1 MSVKLS
7 VSLADSDVAILDRYM
22 KNTGIA
28 SRSAVIQR
36 AIRLLGE
43 PGLGDDY
50 VAAWD
55 EWQRSDDAALWEAAS
70 GDGVVD
76 AQG

>member
-36 AIRLLGE
+36 AIRLLGD

>member
-1 MSVKLS
+1 MTVKLS
-7 VSLADSDVAILDRYM
+7 VSLADRDVAILDRYM
-22 KNTGIA
+22 KATGTT

-36 AIRLLGE
+36 AIRLLGD

-50 VAAWD
+50 LAAWD
-55 EWQRSDDAALWEAAS
+55 EWAQSDDAELWETTV
-70 GDGVVD
+70 GDGITH

>member
-7 VSLADSDVAILDRYM
+7 VSLADSDVAILERYM
-22 KNTGIA
+22 KSTGIT

-36 AIRLLGE
+36 AIRLLGD
-43 PGLGDDY
+43 PGLGNDY

-55 EWQRSDDAALWEAAS
+55 EWQGSDDAAFWEAAS
-70 GDGVVD
+70 GDGLAH